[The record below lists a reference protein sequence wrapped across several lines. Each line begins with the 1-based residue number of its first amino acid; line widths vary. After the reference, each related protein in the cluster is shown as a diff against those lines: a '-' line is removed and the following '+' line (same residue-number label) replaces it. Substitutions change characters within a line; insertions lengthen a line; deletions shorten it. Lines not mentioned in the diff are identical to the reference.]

1 MKKKFML
8 ALIILSFAFMSC
20 VGTNTFT
27 LKQCNETSATEKECM
42 ETTITG
48 KSDLLSF

>member
-1 MKKKFML
+1 MKKKIML
-8 ALIILSFAFMSC
+8 TLIVLSFVFISC
-20 VGTNTFT
+20 AGTNTFT